1 MTLSLRKYK
10 PHYRALIFLGVPIVI
25 GQMST
30 IVLGLADT
38 LMIGHH
44 STIELAAAGFV
55 NNVFSI
61 LLIFALGFSSG
72 LVPIAGNMYGRGD
85 TANIGRMVKNAL
97 VANIVLALL
106 LVVASLF
113 LYTFLDRMGQ
123 PDELVPVMRPYLLIH
138 TVSIPFVS
146 CFNVY
151 KQFFDSIGYTR
162 APMIVMVCGV
172 TFNVIGNYLLIYG
185 LNVAGVAVVP
195 EMGLVGAGIA
205 TLLARVGMA
214 AGIMA
219 MFFSLRRCEEYK
231 RGFKRDRVNR
241 RDFAHVNAMG
251 WPLAV
256 QSGLES
262 AAFMSTVIMVG
273 WMGAMPLAADQ
284 IMLSLS
290 TLFFM
295 VYFGLAGAI
304 AVRVSHFHGQRDRVS
319 AERSTWAGFHIII
332 VCAILISIP
341 IWASRGEI
349 SYLFNDSDEVCR
361 LVASCIP
368 LLIIYQFGDAL
379 QCSFGNAL
387 RGLACVKAMM
397 VISFI
402 AYFVVSLPL
411 SYIFAFPLGLGL
423 KGIWTAF
430 PICLMLAG
438 VLYYAAF
445 SYYKKRLF

>member
-1 MTLSLRKYK
+1 MILSLRKYK
-10 PHYRALIFLGVPIVI
+10 PHYRALIYLGVPIVI

-30 IVLGLADT
+30 IVLGFADT

-55 NNVFSI
+55 NNVFNI

-85 TANIGRMVKNAL
+85 TDDIGRMVKNAL

-106 LVVASLF
+106 LVGVALL
-113 LYTFLDRMGQ
+113 LYAFLDRMGQ
-123 PDELVPVMRPYLLIH
+123 PGELVPVMRPYLLIH
-138 TVSIPFVS
+138 TISIPFVS
-146 CFNVY
+146 LFNVY

-162 APMIVMVCGV
+162 APMIVMVGGV
-172 TFNVIGNYLLIYG
+172 TFNIVANYLLIYG
-185 LNVAGVAVVP
+185 LRIGDVAVVP

-214 AGIMA
+214 IGIMA
-219 MFFSLRRCEEYK
+219 MFFSLRRCAVYS
-231 RGFKRDRVNR
+231 RGFRRDSVNR
-241 RDFAHVNAMG
+241 RDFAYVNGMG

-295 VYFGLAGAI
+295 IYFGMAGAI

-332 VCAILISIP
+332 VCAIIISIP
-341 IWASRGEI
+341 IWLSRNEI
-349 SYLFNDSDEVCR
+349 SFLFNDSVEVSR

-368 LLIIYQFGDAL
+368 LLVIYQFGDGL
-379 QCSFGNAL
+379 QCSFGSAL

-397 VISFI
+397 VVSFI

-411 SYIFAFPLGLGL
+411 SYFFAFPMGLGL
-423 KGIWTAF
+423 QGIWTAF

-438 VLYYAAF
+438 VLYYIAF
-445 SYYKKRLF
+445 CYYKKRVF